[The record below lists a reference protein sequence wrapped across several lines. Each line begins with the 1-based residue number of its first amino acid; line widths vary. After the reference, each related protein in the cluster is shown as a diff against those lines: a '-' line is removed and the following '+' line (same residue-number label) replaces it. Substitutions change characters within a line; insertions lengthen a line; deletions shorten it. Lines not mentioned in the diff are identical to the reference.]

1 VSNPAPR
8 PTGQEMDTQAQPDPT
23 EAPRWA
29 VPAQTWEEFV
39 AWLASGPSGRLTPL
53 SDLRASGEIA
63 YAPAAIYDVLA
74 ERGFVPPRAT
84 PIQLDAAW
92 AARVI
97 DYYAVQLDA
106 QRAVSNALRVL
117 LDEHCCAIVD
127 GLTERLEAAE
137 RLGNRTLATLAT
149 ASQRN
154 YHDELLATA
163 VALWCRL
170 HPEPVAH
177 TDCDR
182 GCATLCAAYDAWR
195 KNRP

>member
-1 VSNPAPR
+1 
-8 PTGQEMDTQAQPDPT
+8 MDTQAQPNPT

-39 AWLASGPSGRLTPL
+39 AWLASSPRGCLTPL
-53 SDLRASGEIA
+53 SDLRVSGEIA

-74 ERGFVPPRAT
+74 ARGFVPPRAT
-84 PIQLDAAW
+84 PIQLDAGW

-97 DYYAVQLDA
+97 GYYAAQLTQAAARDSERLKHVITQESDLRLVRERLDA
-106 QRAVSNALRVL
+106 
-117 LDEHCCAIVD
+117 
-127 GLTERLEAAE
+127 AE
-137 RLGNRTLATLAT
+137 CLGNHTLATLAT

-182 GCATLCAAYDAWR
+182 GCATLRAAYDAWR